1 VHVAVVVPVKAFGA
15 AKHRLAEA
23 LSPRERHDLARRL
36 ATRVV
41 RAARGLEVFV
51 VCDDD
56 EVAAWAKDEGGRV
69 LWRPAAGLNDAVT
82 FAIREIENTGFDHAI
97 VAHGDLPLAEDLT
110 VAAGFDGVTLIPDR
124 HDDGTNVLAVPV
136 RSGFVFKYGPGSF
149 ARHLGEADR
158 LGLAVRIVRDRSL
171 GWDVDVPEDL
181 SATKPAL
188 EQVRPTTGDS

>member
-1 VHVAVVVPVKAFGA
+1 VPVAVVVPVKAFGA
-15 AKHRLAEA
+15 AKHRLADA
-23 LSPRERHDLARRL
+23 LAPQQRADLARAL

-41 RAARGLEVFV
+41 RAARGLDVYV

-56 EVAAWAKDEGGRV
+56 DVAMWAKDEGATV

-82 FAIREIENTGFDHAI
+82 FGVGEVAAAGFDHAV

-110 VAAGFDGVTLIPDR
+110 VATGFDGITLVPDR

-136 RSGFVFKYGPGSF
+136 RSGFRFQYGPGSF
-149 ARHLGEADR
+149 ARHLAEAGR

-171 GWDVDVPEDL
+171 AWDVDVPEDL
-181 SATKPAL
+181 TMTRPA
-188 EQVRPTTGDS
+188 RRDS